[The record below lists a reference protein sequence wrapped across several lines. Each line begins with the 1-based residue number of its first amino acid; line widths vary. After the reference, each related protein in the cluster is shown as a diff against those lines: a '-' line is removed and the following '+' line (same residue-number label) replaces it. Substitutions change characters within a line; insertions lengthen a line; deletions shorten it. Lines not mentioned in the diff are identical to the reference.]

1 MNEDL
6 FARLSRRYLALDIHK
21 HYSVVAGVNFDGK
34 VIVEPVRVGGFFNLR
49 GLFLR
54 NPANKARKPHTLL
67 VKALSQQAQLLETPV
82 Y

>member
-1 MNEDL
+1 VGVDSAWEQKKL
-6 FARLSRRYLALDIHK
+6 EARKILETAQNPHRPLHAVL
-21 HYSVVAGVNFDGK
+21 
-34 VIVEPVRVGGFFNLR
+34 GGFFNLR